1 MSADVGIGALR
12 GLENVPEIELGLLIR
27 KNGDIVASVGDL
39 VGYNLESFGI
49 MTATI
54 YGAANT
60 ANEHLD
66 KKEASRIVIRGSDG
80 DTLVKNVDSKNILV
94 IRTKKSHDFKKI
106 LIAMDRTI
114 EQIILGNKR

>member
-80 DTLVKNVDSKNILV
+80 DTLIKNVDSKEILV
-94 IRTKKSHDFKKI
+94 IRTRKSHDFKNI
-106 LIAMDRTI
+106 LITMDRII
-114 EQIILGNKR
+114 EQIILDNRR